1 MPAMASRTLLAV
13 TFLALTSSYRAP
25 RAWAQATAP
34 DVIAPAAAPAP
45 AVPTAPSVD
54 PDVALE
60 RVLRSGCRDGLAAID
75 RLADNPNAPW
85 SATVSRLCRRI
96 LHMPAANVAPP
107 RVQAAVEP
115 RRDKSVQ
122 EGRGRLVLWSSLYG
136 LWLGIATDLMFDI
149 DNERLIILPPLLGMG
164 AGLGVSLALTSG
176 VPISAGQAWTIITGL
191 DYGSFNGALW
201 AGSFDLASKGVIGT
215 TVASSV
221 AATSIAIAVA
231 DAKSPSAG
239 AVEVVRSS
247 LLWGTVG
254 GALGLAAL
262 APSSGV
268 DEHTALRSIAV
279 TMDLSFALGLVLAHK
294 VNVSRNRVLII
305 DAGAIGGT
313 LTGLGLVWL
322 ASGDPNDSGR
332 AIAAG
337 GLLGLLAGIGVAAYF
352 TSGMDDHDAGG
363 ASISGPPGLFAFD
376 AKGRLQLGTPGPM
389 PVFDGTGRRV
399 IGATFSALSGSF

>member
-13 TFLALTSSYRAP
+13 ALLSTFATCALAPSAR
-25 RAWAQATAP
+25 AQASAP
-34 DVIAPAAAPAP
+34 DVIPPAAPDPQLPAAPA
-45 AVPTAPSVD
+45 VD

-60 RVLRSGCRDGLAAID
+60 RVLRSGCRDGLGAID
-75 RLADNPNAPW
+75 GLVDDPRAPW
-85 SATVSRLCRRI
+85 SAAVARLCRRI
-96 LHMPAANVAPP
+96 LQMPAASVAPP
-107 RVQAAVEP
+107 PIQTAVEP
-115 RRDKSVQ
+115 RRDRSVQ

-136 LWLGIATDLMFDI
+136 LWLGIATDVMFGV

-164 AGLGVSLALTSG
+164 AGLGASLALTSG

-201 AGSFDLASKGVIGT
+201 AGSFDLTSKAVVGT
-215 TVASSV
+215 SVASSI

-239 AVEVVRSS
+239 AIEVVRSS

-254 GALGLAAL
+254 GALGLAAF
-262 APSSGV
+262 ASNSGI
-268 DEHTALRSIAV
+268 DEQTALRSIAV
-279 TMDLSFALGLVLAHK
+279 TMDLSFGLGLVLAHK
-294 VNVSRNRVLII
+294 VSLSRNRVLII

-322 ASGDPNDSGR
+322 ASGDPDDSGR

-337 GLLGLLAGIGVAAYF
+337 GLLGLMAGIGVAAYF
-352 TSGMDDHDAGG
+352 TSGMDDRDGG
-363 ASISGPPGLFAFD
+363 QASASGPPGLFAFD